1 MTNNPDNTELV
12 SELQSEL
19 NSQFSNKKLSKAEF
33 MQQVFEL
40 KLELL
45 CEYKRANPTETVY
58 LTENNLNMAFN
69 LYKNQLNL

>member
-1 MTNNPDNTELV
+1 MTDKELV

-19 NSQFSNKKLSKAEF
+19 YSQYSNKKLSKSEF
-33 MQQVFEL
+33 MQQLFEF

-45 CEYKRANPTETVY
+45 CVYKRENPTKIVY